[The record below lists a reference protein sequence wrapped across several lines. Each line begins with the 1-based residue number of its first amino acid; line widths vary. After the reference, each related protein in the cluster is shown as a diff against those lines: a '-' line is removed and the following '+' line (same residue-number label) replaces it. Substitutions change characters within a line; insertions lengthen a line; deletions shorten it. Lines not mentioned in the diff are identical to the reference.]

1 MSIFSEYRT
10 VRDLLAQ
17 RHAVIV
23 YSESKY
29 YYQYYQ
35 FLLNDIRKQIDR
47 QILYITSDKND
58 PLLTANIP
66 GMRVVYV
73 KWLIQFLFSKIQ
85 GDIMIMTMPDLDNY
99 AFKRS
104 PFVGKYYY
112 LPHAAVSLHQQY
124 TEKAFFNY
132 DAILCA
138 GPFHAEEVG
147 ILKEVYGLR
156 DIEALPYGYPLFEEI
171 AKRYKDNAENKAQ
184 RPRILVGP
192 SWFSGSIM
200 DTCIEEVMAG
210 LSKLPYDVQIRVH
223 PEYMKRKPDRYKH
236 LLKLI
241 AGYSNISFDP
251 TINVLDSLL
260 NADLLITDRSGI
272 ALEYAFGTLR
282 PVLFIETSHKI
293 HNGNWEKTGLEPIE
307 NKLRTQMGKVIA
319 LDELGGLGAVAQEL
333 LNEKD
338 KYTASLDSLKSSQF
352 YSNEKTG
359 GRVVQDIL
367 LNLKPGQGPIA

>member
-1 MSIFSEYRT
+1 MSIFSEYST

-35 FLLNDIRKQIDR
+35 FLLNDIRKQTGRD
-47 QILYITSDKND
+47 ILYITSDKND
-58 PLLTANIP
+58 PLLKGGIQ

-85 GDIMIMTMPDLDNY
+85 GDVMIMTMPDLDNY
-99 AFKRS
+99 GFKRS
-104 PFVGKYYY
+104 TFVSKYYY

-124 TEKAFFNY
+124 TEKAFFHY

-147 ILKEVYGLR
+147 KLKEAYQLK
-156 DIEALPYGYPLFEEI
+156 DIEAMPYGYPLFEEI
-171 AKRYKDNAENKAQ
+171 SRRYKGKAENREQ

-210 LSKLPYDVQIRVH
+210 LSRLPYDVLVRVH
-223 PEYMKRKPDRYKH
+223 PEYMKRKADRYKH

-241 AGYSNISFDP
+241 AGYENISIDT
-251 TINVLDSLL
+251 TINVLDALL

-282 PVLFIETSHKI
+282 PVLFIETAHKI
-293 HNGNWEKTGLEPIE
+293 HNSNWEKTGMEPIE

-319 LDELGGLGAVAQEL
+319 LNELDRLGAVAQEL
-333 LNEKD
+333 INNKAA
-338 KYTASLDSLKSSQF
+338 YSSSLDALRNSQF
-352 YSNEKTG
+352 YSNDKIG
-359 GRVVQDIL
+359 GTVVQDIL
-367 LNLKPGQGPIA
+367 RNLKPG

>member
-10 VRDLLAQ
+10 VREIISQ
-17 RHAVIV
+17 HHAVIV

-35 FLLNDIRKQIDR
+35 FLLNDLRKQSDKL
-47 QILYITSDKND
+47 ILYITSDKND
-58 PLLTANIP
+58 PLLKTAQP
-66 GMRVVYV
+66 GLRVVYV
-73 KWLIQFLFSKIQ
+73 KWLIQFLFSKLQ
-85 GDIMIMTMPDLDNY
+85 GDVVIMTMPDLDNY
-99 AFKRS
+99 GFKRS
-104 PFVGKYYY
+104 PLVGKYYY

-124 TEKAFFNY
+124 TEKAFFHY

-138 GPFHAEEVG
+138 GGFHAEEVSK
-147 ILKEVYGLR
+147 LKEVYQLK
-156 DIEALPYGYPLFEEI
+156 DIEPIPYGYPLFEEI
-171 AKRYKDNAENKAQ
+171 NSRYNNSSPVVNNKT

-200 DTCIEEVMAG
+200 DSCIEEVMAG
-210 LSKLPYDVQIRVH
+210 LSRLECEVLIRVH

-241 AGYSNISFDP
+241 SGYSNINIDQ

-282 PVLFIETSHKI
+282 PVLFIETPPKI
-293 HNGNWEKTGLEPIE
+293 HNSNWEKIGLEPIE
-307 NKLRTQMGKVIA
+307 NSLRTDMGKVIA
-319 LDELGGLGAVAQEL
+319 LDEMDRLGTVAMEL
-333 LNEKD
+333 INNKE
-338 KYTASLDSLKSSQF
+338 KYTVSLDALKNAHF
-352 YSNEKTG
+352 YSNRQVAGT
-359 GRVVQDIL
+359 VVQDIL
-367 LNLKPGQGPIA
+367 ANLKPR